1 MCNCHGHCDTLW
13 CVVCITS
20 VCLGNEKGCP
30 LPALWL
36 ASKCGLRRCGE
47 REKYRVC
54 GNVRGFFFLI
64 FLFKTLRKFR
74 ILNNTQDQMKQLSQ
88 KKNYFNSERLPLH
101 FRTGIWGTCVLP
113 TAGILSSHQIF
124 LQETSS
130 LEELR
135 AAKWESVALPCHG
148 KSCLLLGEM
157 GVNELAHPLKHFGN
171 ISSQNILIFNAIR
184 VRNILSFWLSVKY
197 VAKIFWFF
205 NCFFSPLKI
214 QQFCRR
220 RNRLSFIGDTIFCQE
235 TSSS

>member
-64 FLFKTLRKFR
+64 FLFKTLRKIR

-135 AAKWESVALPCHG
+135 C
-148 KSCLLLGEM
+148 CQM
-157 GVNELAHPLKHFGN
+157 GVRCLAMPWQILPAPWGNGSQWISTSLEALRQYFQSKHFDFQCNTCQKYFVFLAFSEVCGKN
-171 ISSQNILIFNAIR
+171 IF
-184 VRNILSFWLSVKY
+184 VF
-197 VAKIFWFF
+197 
-205 NCFFSPLKI
+205 
-214 QQFCRR
+214 
-220 RNRLSFIGDTIFCQE
+220 
-235 TSSS
+235 